1 VEANARR
8 MLMERLQ
15 RGFRLAKSSFEV
27 LRADTGLLLLPLL
40 AFVTIAVLAGVYFA
54 ALWGAGLTQHMS
66 AVEVIP
72 LYFIASFVSIFST
85 AAVVATADLYLQGR
99 KPTLGDGVHVAATHV
114 AKLALWA
121 VVTTTVGL
129 IIRLMEERAGIV
141 GRIVLSLIG
150 MAWGVATFMVVPV
163 LLFEDLNMTDSV
175 KRSAGLF
182 RQKWGE
188 QLVGNG
194 SIGLAMMLIGLVALV
209 PVGLLFALSPVL
221 GIVTAVALFGAL
233 AAVSSALTGIFNAAL
248 YRYATTGV
256 VGGPFSADDLQGS
269 FRSRG
274 RGNASGPQGSVTG
287 W

>member
-1 VEANARR
+1 V
-8 MLMERLQ
+8 
-15 RGFRLAKSSFEV
+15 V
-27 LRADTGLLLLPLL
+27 
-40 AFVTIAVLAGVYFA
+40 
-54 ALWGAGLTQHMS
+54 
-66 AVEVIP
+66 P
-72 LYFIASFVSIFST
+72 LYFVASFVSIFST

-114 AKLALWA
+114 GRLALWA

-129 IIRLMEERAGIV
+129 IIRVMEERAGIV
-141 GRIVLSLIG
+141 GRLVLSLVG
-150 MAWGVATFMVVPV
+150 MAWSVATFMVVPV
-163 LLFEDLNMTDSV
+163 LLFEDLSTQDAV

-194 SIGLAMMLIGLVALV
+194 SIGLAMILIGLVALV

-221 GIVTAVALFGAL
+221 GVVAGVVVFGAL

-248 YRYATTGV
+248 YRYATTGA
-256 VGGPFSADDLQGS
+256 VGGPFSAEDLQGS
-269 FRSRG
+269 FRTRR
-274 RGNASGPQGSVTG
+274 RGNSSGPQGSAASGG